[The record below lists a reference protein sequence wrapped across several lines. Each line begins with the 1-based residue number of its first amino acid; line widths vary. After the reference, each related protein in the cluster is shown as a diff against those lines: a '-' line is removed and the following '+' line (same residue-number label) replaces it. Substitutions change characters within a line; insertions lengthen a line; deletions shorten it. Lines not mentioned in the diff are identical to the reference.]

1 MPGTRFDSN
10 YDRAFDLPAVLE
22 HPGPPDGSDVELNP
36 QPIPPGLD
44 ADVGEPLTSAA
55 PEAPRISNSSII
67 IVGGPR
73 DRSGFKR
80 RRTPSTADRRRR
92 RRPAR

>member
-44 ADVGEPLTSAA
+44 ADVGEPLTSPA

-67 IVGGPR
+67 IVGGTEGPIR
-73 DRSGFKR
+73 VQAAEDSLDG
-80 RRTPSTADRRRR
+80 
-92 RRPAR
+92 